1 MSSFKDI
8 NSNSVLIVD
17 DEISTRAILKAR
29 LGQKEGYDILE
40 AANGTEALE
49 KIFENQP
56 DVVILD
62 WKMPDLTGIE
72 VLKELRQNE
81 ETHDIPV
88 IMLTSKKLVSDVE
101 EAFESGALAFIA
113 KPLDLQQISQ
123 KVGFYINQK
132 QESS

>member
-1 MSSFKDI
+1 MSNLKDT

-17 DEISTRAILKAR
+17 DEITTRAILKAR
-29 LGQKEGYDILE
+29 LGQKEGYDIFE
-40 AANGTEALE
+40 ASNGTEALE
-49 KIFENQP
+49 KALKNQP
-56 DVVILD
+56 DVIVLD

-72 VLKELRQNE
+72 VLKELRE
-81 ETHDIPV
+81 KRETQDIPV

-123 KVGFYINQK
+123 KVGFYTSQK
-132 QESS
+132 QQ